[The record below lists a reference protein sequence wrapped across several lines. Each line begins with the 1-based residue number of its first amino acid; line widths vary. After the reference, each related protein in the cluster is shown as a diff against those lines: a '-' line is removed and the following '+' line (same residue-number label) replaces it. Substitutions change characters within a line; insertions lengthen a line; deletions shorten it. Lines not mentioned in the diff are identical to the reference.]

1 MPILFLCS
9 VLAPPRALPQGARA
23 TPRAAP
29 PSERMTVEETPEGA
43 ARITLRDGRKIIVPK
58 EYGQAGI
65 DDGAVAADGTAGWL
79 VTYSVDGVSY
89 PIAGKLVVW
98 RDGKI
103 VQRFESEQVFYSWAF
118 VAGSKQI
125 AYHDGPLHGEQASHC
140 ELHDVATGR
149 VIDKWD
155 GDLEG
160 AGKPAWT
167 EGLKH

>member
-1 MPILFLCS
+1 MPLIRPGALLLFQ
-9 VLAPPRALPQGARA
+9 LACALVPPGAFPENDRITVSA
-23 TPRAAP
+23 TPD
-29 PSERMTVEETPEGA
+29 GA
-43 ARITLRDGRKIIVPK
+43 AQITVPGRRKIVVPK

-65 DDGAVAADGTAGWL
+65 SDTAVAADGTAGWL
-79 VTYSVDGVSY
+79 VTYNVDGVSY
-89 PIAGKLVVW
+89 PISGKLVVW
-98 RDGKI
+98 RDGRVI
-103 VQRFESEQVFYSWAF
+103 QRFESEQVFYSWAF

-140 ELHDVATGR
+140 ELHDLATGR
-149 VIDKWD
+149 VIDKWE